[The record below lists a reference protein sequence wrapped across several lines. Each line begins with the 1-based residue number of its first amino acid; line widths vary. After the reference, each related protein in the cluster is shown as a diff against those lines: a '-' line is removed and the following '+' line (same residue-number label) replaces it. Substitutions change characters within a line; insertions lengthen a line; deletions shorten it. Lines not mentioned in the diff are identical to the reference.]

1 MEKNLV
7 LTFNT
12 EDKKTYRVTLRNPKD
27 NLNLDSISLAA
38 SKLIATNILNNSKR
52 TLKDLKKASYVTRE
66 ETIIN

>member
-12 EDKKTYRVTLRNPKD
+12 EDKKTYRVKFRNPKD
-27 NLNLDSISLAA
+27 NLNIDSINLAA
-38 SKLIATNILNNSKR
+38 SKLITTNILNNSKR
-52 TLKDLKKASYVTRE
+52 SLKDLKKASYVTRE